1 MVHLKLGMG
10 SPKNSEVSSVESFI
24 QTILMV
30 TSFWWNFILFSLAI
44 PQTPFRVKY

>member
-1 MVHLKLGMG
+1 MVHLRLGMG

-30 TSFWWNFILFSLAI
+30 TWNFILFSLDI